1 MINKPGTLSRWS
13 FHFNYIIEHHGLI
26 ELELS
31 DRLYTLPSN
40 RANPTFEKIDRFLVS
55 PDWELMY
62 NNVVVKGL
70 NIFLFDHVSLMLYT
84 ADVCDFRY
92 ELC

>member
-13 FHFNYIIEHHGLI
+13 FLFNYIIEHHGLI

-31 DRLYTLPSN
+31 DRLYALPSN
-40 RANPTFEKIDRFLVS
+40 RANPTFEMLDRFLVS
-55 PDWELMY
+55 SDWELMY

-70 NIFLFDHVSLMLYT
+70 NIFLSDHVSLMLCT